1 MLNVECCILNVKWRL
16 ICTKKNKR
24 HQYINFFS
32 FNIQHTTF
40 KIIMTYEPP
49 IHWNDYEDIALKL
62 YERFGDDFNES
73 KIYRI
78 RFTELLEW
86 VLTLPNFI
94 GKREESNEGHLE
106 MIQSAWVYEW
116 RDNQK

>member
-1 MLNVECCILNVKWRL
+1 MG
-16 ICTKKNKR
+16 
-24 HQYINFFS
+24 Q
-32 FNIQHTTF
+32 
-40 KIIMTYEPP
+40 YEPP
-49 IHWNDYEDIALKL
+49 IYWKDYEDIAQKL
-62 YERFGDDFNES
+62 YEHFGDNFNEG

-78 RFTELLEW
+78 RFTDLLEY
-86 VLTLPNFI
+86 VLKIPGFA